1 MKYTELQQKQLTDLQ
16 KLLAE
21 KRSELQ
27 MLKFKVAND
36 QSKEVRKVRVLKK
49 EIAQILTVMQAAQQT
64 VQ

>member
-49 EIAQILTVMQAAQQT
+49 EIAQILTVMQTAQQT